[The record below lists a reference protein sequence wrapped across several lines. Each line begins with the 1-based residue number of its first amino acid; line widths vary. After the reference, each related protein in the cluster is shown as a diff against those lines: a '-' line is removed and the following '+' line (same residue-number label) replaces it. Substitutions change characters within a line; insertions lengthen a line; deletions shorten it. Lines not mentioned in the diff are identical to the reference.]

1 MCVLDKFSHR
11 FFRLD
16 IQNFVIIRTLV
27 MFVAFLLTFVDVEL
41 PHAILLAS
49 GASEDTL
56 PVVPHGEPGLV
67 QAYFVPSVAQL
78 S

>member
-1 MCVLDKFSHR
+1 MGVLDKFHHR
-11 FFRLD
+11 FFRQD
-16 IQNFVIIRTLV
+16 IHNFMIIRTLV

-49 GASEDTL
+49 GAFEDTL
-56 PVVPHGEPGLV
+56 LVVPHGQTGLV
-67 QAYFVPSVAQL
+67 EAYFVPSVAQL